1 MLLKSSAYEK
11 SYDGQTK
18 SIYFLMTYW
27 KNVILLLIVNTDI
40 KKEFDSE
47 PVYNK
52 KILKTK

>member
-52 KILKTK
+52 KF